1 MLKRIFLLTG
11 AIGWGISLPGVRL
24 PWRVMDV
31 ILRNMGAAGPVTDPM
46 IRYHYRMAA
55 AGWSVIGFFFLA
67 AFLFPERY
75 RRIVPLLA
83 AGTLFEGVVL
93 LAHGL
98 ILGVPLFPFAGD
110 VGFCLV
116 TGGGLFLTSGFGRV
130 RYPLLTGRA
139 PDASAWRLEGV
150 DPAVTAAYLEAVFHA
165 FDRAGPRDLFRLRPE
180 DSLFDLYDSH
190 YKTGRRTC
198 FLLGTD
204 AMELEECAVAFDGL
218 CRFSGAEFDCRSSL
232 RDLLRTIAL
241 NREDQPPSAEEI
253 ASLRLTLRFLPYI
266 VR

>member
-11 AIGWGISLPGVRL
+11 AIGWGVSVLGVLL

-31 ILRNMGAAGPVTDPM
+31 ILQNMGAAGPVADPM
-46 IRYHYRMAA
+46 IRYHFRMAA
-55 AGWSVIGFFFLA
+55 AAWSVIGFFYFS

-110 VGFCLV
+110 VGFCFV
-116 TGGGLFLTSGFGRV
+116 TGGGLLLTSGFGRV
-130 RYPLLTGRA
+130 RWPLLAGRA
-139 PDASAWRLEGV
+139 PDASAWRLDDV
-150 DPAVTAAYLEAVFHA
+150 DPSITAACLEVIFYA
-165 FDRAGPRDLFRLRPE
+165 FDLAGPRDLFRLRPE

-190 YKTGRRTC
+190 YETGRRTS
-198 FLLGTD
+198 FFLGTD
-204 AMELEECAVAFDGL
+204 DMELEECARVFDEL
-218 CRFSGAEFDCRSSL
+218 CRFSGEKFDYRISL
-232 RDLLRTIAL
+232 HDLLRTVSRARD
-241 NREDQPPSAEEI
+241 NQPPTAEEI
-253 ASLRLTLRFLPYI
+253 KSLHLTLRFLPYI
-266 VR
+266 GR